1 MAIRNIREEKTT
13 SSSGIKKVEGFVQTQ
28 TSPQGVKVV
37 QPKVSTGSTVSSA
50 PKTEVKSV
58 QPTIQT
64 VGFSSVRKSPA
75 TKVSD
80 TITNVRPITSPVTT
94 PAAPTVN
101 ANASKRTVPG
111 QNINNVNKG
120 VANARQRQSAIVNPV
135 TNPGAPLQK
144 AQVSNVQKNDAGSKG
159 KLDSFIDATGAS
171 IASNYARNIANL
183 ADMAARADKG
193 RAISDSIKTNP
204 DNFNA
209 SLGLMQSMPSREELA
224 QTGMTDEQIDKALNS
239 LNGTRASDTADMVSE
254 GMGRVADQKAVEAE
268 RNSRNLN
275 RLENFASRSISGA
288 INQAPQMILNMA
300 APGSGDLWIAAT
312 SYADAYNDAE
322 SRGID
327 SATAAGYGALVA
339 GIEVASNYISS
350 ANKFDPKGILD
361 DWQDALVA
369 NSGAKGG
376 KALLMHYALNVLG
389 EQIEEEAATIPE
401 FLVDYF
407 MLKGNR
413 TEDGKFD
420 WKKFWKEIGQ
430 TFIDTLGSTVVLGGL
445 TGEYSRANANDFLQ
459 SIEDYRNADPYQ
471 SSLDLVREAVKSW
484 DKTSQEDKNLTL
496 RAVADMNGEDP
507 AALSDRIEEAVE
519 NAKANGILETES
531 EAEVSSEAVPENTAQ
546 ENPAQLVSNAPV
558 AQETPVRNE
567 IADALVQQDRTPIS
581 EYEGEQIF
589 RSALDESENA
599 MPVKAFGKR
608 LGRDIVVVEDLPLHA
623 NGVWMDG
630 KIYIPESVIRS
641 GKETWTVV
649 RHELTHSLRG
659 AKVFD
664 KYINYA
670 VDQMRTQMGDNWENY
685 YNQKVQDYSRAY
697 AGAENFDSLIN
708 EEIAAEYTQE
718 YLFNNQEA
726 VNQLVRSSRS
736 TAQRIWQTLKDM
748 ARKLT
753 GIDSPEAAAIR
764 RAERMFAQAIAE
776 TNDSKNETN
785 DTLFTLRSMREDIDS
800 GVMENTLIESGVFDP
815 GEASSFVANIE
826 QAMKL
831 IEPKRNFM
839 DLNEDYGKD
848 ERTWLPFKQNSD
860 KLYKVSM
867 DFSTLCKKRII
878 TQAIIERLNVA
889 REEALDA
896 KTQFAIEESLRRYQS
911 QYKGLQVACALC
923 YVEAAR
929 LKSPK
934 TINQFLRNRTEN
946 MVNYYAQAKGSSA
959 KQIVDE
965 AQVKLRT
972 SFGLDPKISKE
983 GFGRALAGMTADEFH
998 KRMSFMGEES
1008 LNKLLNEVGYPV
1020 DNRTGLVTAGKA
1032 KSFFSQFNSFMRKN
1046 TVEAMTPEQRNMIE
1060 IAESLPAEKFLTA
1073 DGLTELKREYPD
1085 IYNAFN
1091 RKVSSATRSK
1101 ALEQDTPYYFGDASM
1116 VSQSLIDEM
1125 NKENGLRT
1133 QSWSDF
1139 QLEHLLDQISAIA
1152 DLSTRGA
1159 KMHGYTKVP
1168 EFVEVN
1174 GHTGLMIN
1182 NSLIP
1187 EGRTG
1192 MDENGNLI
1200 FSPTEGMPIETA
1212 DDLRSRFAATD
1223 GNIAIG
1229 INDEQILKLLEADN
1243 IDYVIPYH
1251 RSGLCLHLRQIAK
1264 IDKWSDYTKS
1274 QNERVYDPSK
1284 GGKETSFSDWF
1295 TDDYYS
1301 DPRSGIEIM
1310 REAQQKYLDLCYE
1323 RGLVPKFSQFLIDEG
1338 NNRYSIPIGADGQ
1351 PINYWKMLIDRK
1363 MINQETG
1370 EIIEQKAV
1378 RPEFNWED
1386 EVDSAG
1392 NVINRGIYSIIEQ
1405 AEDPRMQKM
1414 VDDLTAMTERNLDNG
1429 YIQAI
1434 IDRDEGVQRAYEVY
1448 NMTHDD
1454 PQSIMADAENDEYEW
1469 TGDIKEGLP
1478 QKKEPAVSAPYRA
1491 AARFSLPSTQI
1502 DSEGETLS
1510 RDQQDFF
1517 KDSKV
1522 RDEDG
1527 NLRVVYH
1534 GTDADFTV
1542 FDRTKSRANM
1552 DIQGNFFSPWEID
1565 AGGYGENVKAYY
1577 LNITNPAPE
1586 SIAYGALR
1594 RFQGQNG
1601 AGVKAREFLESLGY
1615 DGVNNGDEEY
1625 IAFYPEQIK
1634 EVSNLRP
1641 TQNPDVRFSLPA
1653 ERYDNYSQIPGDVEG
1668 NYGFHAGNLG
1678 KAESRGSQGYY
1689 RGTGHYGTGTYFV
1702 GNPQELRYGYDQRPV
1717 ETVDFSNYN
1726 LFAPQNSD
1734 DAYTL
1739 HEYLRALDG
1748 GLGNRDY
1755 IDSSRIEDIRNRA
1768 RENVYLNDY
1777 SLEDV
1782 LRSDFA
1788 QSQDGRNLMNAAD
1801 IISEARAL
1809 MGNTFDDVLENASR
1823 WAGMDLTED
1832 MSDLELAE
1840 HAEVLEAIDDT
1851 LGDGVNSS
1859 RRFNSLREDIADMY
1873 EREPDVARMTGRSP
1887 EEIRNIARNSNYDMG
1902 DADPYRSDSMATR
1915 FMRDLGYEGIDT
1927 RGLPDFDNTRYGSV
1941 IYDLK
1946 GRDLERK
1953 NANSP
1958 RFSFDNAKIPE
1969 RRLDSIANSLKRQFN
1984 TKMDINDLKQTI
1996 GELYDMYDMD
2006 LTEDERR
2013 EVFRTMAREMESQ
2026 IPESKRRDAESQG
2039 VLEKLK
2045 ERPISLTESQRS
2057 EIVHTF
2063 GSMNDFRKE
2072 IAPLKLRSDGID
2084 LETAWKDWSNS
2095 ASTLGMFDSE
2105 VNPLDMPAALVDL
2118 VERLKG
2124 SRELIDHDD
2133 RVDQIVD
2140 YLENAYQESVFEEPD
2155 IDLYEAAN
2163 GGWNTKWEQRD
2174 PTDSAEYKE
2183 LMGDDNDGDIP
2194 LTDIRSAGFA
2204 QQIQGN
2210 KGMSGFDT
2218 LKRTLDKAAGGNQQ
2232 IREWFQKVIERPL
2245 YDAKAAYTR
2254 NRITA
2259 YNNLDK
2265 VVNEYGIK
2273 AGTKESAAVQWY
2285 GEGYRVNDDGT
2296 RQAYTLNDLKQEF
2309 PDTWQNIQKMEQW
2322 CRNQYNEYVDKI
2334 NGALES
2340 IYPDVEEKALAKLA
2354 SLQDSRDGLVNQARS
2369 IEEHIRR
2376 GETSAAYSG
2385 DTLAYVQ
2392 RQISDLNTQI
2402 DEMERS
2408 IRDGSYLRNKRLI
2421 PRTDYFHHF
2430 NEVSNKGI
2438 GGLKNLLRGQMTLI
2452 DTELVGKSDTTKP
2465 KSKWMSFLQSRGNG
2479 EFTADAVGGM
2489 ARYMPGAEFV
2499 IAMDPAIAH
2508 MRAVI
2513 KELATS
2519 TKKTRN
2525 ANGLISYLT
2534 NYTNDIAGKT
2544 AGIDR
2549 SIMNLFGEVDGRAKL
2564 DAIRRLNS
2572 RFKAN
2577 AVGGNIRSALAQF
2590 SNIPTALGVVKSESA
2605 WIKGLRDYLDL
2616 KVKRS
2621 SDLLDSSEFMTERYF
2636 DDSIDRFTEDS
2647 FGKKIKQFSNAMLE
2661 FGDREAAQWIW
2672 FSAYEEA
2679 LEQGVE
2685 DPVFYADQATQQS
2698 VGGRGVGEVPYNMST
2713 KIVNLLA
2720 PFQVE
2725 VNNTW
2730 QQMKKMVSEKDA
2742 KGLMRFMIGSFVME
2756 SMMEQVFGIDVIP
2769 DFLGTMID
2777 TIIGAWRE
2785 KDEEEPDYQGVI
2797 GKGIRDAIGE
2807 IIGAIP
2813 GASLIAPVIFGIDS
2827 DTGEALFG
2835 EGNPSRYGTGLG
2847 GLSRLSSTAA
2857 ELVKAGVGEQELGDV
2872 DLFGPMVETLLP
2884 FGGRQLTRTY
2894 QTAQD
2899 LGLLPAETWGNIP
2912 FAGGEYREVPGSY
2925 TNSGALR
2932 FELPSSPETPE
2943 DVMEMARALMLGEY
2957 STQAGREYLETR
2969 KPQVSASKMEKINE
2983 YAGAGYDPQDFIDFY
2998 ASVDS
3003 NGNGSISQAEA
3014 QEYLDSTDLDNDQ
3027 KLMIWTLIGP
3037 NWKKNPYA

>member
-430 TFIDTLGSTVVLGGL
+430 TFIDTLGSTVVLNGL
-445 TGEYSRANANDFLQ
+445 TGEYSRASANDFLQ

-471 SSLDLVREAVKSW
+471 NSLELVREAVKSW
-484 DKTSQEDKNLTL
+484 DRVSQEDKNLTL
-496 RAVADMNGEDP
+496 RAVAEMNGEDP

-546 ENPAQLVSNAPV
+546 ENPAQNEQDDLTSSYISSDVSGKTAEEAQKVHDYLNSTDKKVKDFVSDVLNRASNKFRWIKFSQVNNKQIADVKRLLGVDITGFKNGLSESGVQHIVNRHGINGDADPTMADVNDIARIPFVLDNYDTARILVDENGKQVFSTGLQTKGNPSSPAPLVEFIKQIDGSMYVTMAIVDSNRKTIWVETAFINKNASPIGTTV
-558 AQETPVRNE
+558 EPSGSTSSTSKTSPMATSVSDNTIPSVNQEVNPGDP
-567 IADALVQQDRTPIS
+567 IADALLAQQAAENAAQDQDALTQALLDQLTPEQERTPIS

-589 RSALDESENA
+589 RSALDESEIA

-641 GKETWTVV
+641 GKETWMVV

-670 VDQMRTQMGDNWENY
+670 VDQMRTQMGENWENY

-776 TNDSKNETN
+776 TNDSK
-785 DTLFTLRSMREDIDS
+785 
-800 GVMENTLIESGVFDP
+800 
-815 GEASSFVANIE
+815 
-826 QAMKL
+826 
-831 IEPKRNFM
+831 
-839 DLNEDYGKD
+839 
-848 ERTWLPFKQNSD
+848 
-860 KLYKVSM
+860 
-867 DFSTLCKKRII
+867 
-878 TQAIIERLNVA
+878 
-889 REEALDA
+889 
-896 KTQFAIEESLRRYQS
+896 
-911 QYKGLQVACALC
+911 
-923 YVEAAR
+923 
-929 LKSPK
+929 
-934 TINQFLRNRTEN
+934 
-946 MVNYYAQAKGSSA
+946 
-959 KQIVDE
+959 
-965 AQVKLRT
+965 
-972 SFGLDPKISKE
+972 
-983 GFGRALAGMTADEFH
+983 
-998 KRMSFMGEES
+998 
-1008 LNKLLNEVGYPV
+1008 
-1020 DNRTGLVTAGKA
+1020 
-1032 KSFFSQFNSFMRKN
+1032 
-1046 TVEAMTPEQRNMIE
+1046 
-1060 IAESLPAEKFLTA
+1060 
-1073 DGLTELKREYPD
+1073 
-1085 IYNAFN
+1085 
-1091 RKVSSATRSK
+1091 
-1101 ALEQDTPYYFGDASM
+1101 
-1116 VSQSLIDEM
+1116 
-1125 NKENGLRT
+1125 
-1133 QSWSDF
+1133 
-1139 QLEHLLDQISAIA
+1139 
-1152 DLSTRGA
+1152 
-1159 KMHGYTKVP
+1159 
-1168 EFVEVN
+1168 
-1174 GHTGLMIN
+1174 
-1182 NSLIP
+1182 
-1187 EGRTG
+1187 
-1192 MDENGNLI
+1192 
-1200 FSPTEGMPIETA
+1200 
-1212 DDLRSRFAATD
+1212 
-1223 GNIAIG
+1223 
-1229 INDEQILKLLEADN
+1229 
-1243 IDYVIPYH
+1243 
-1251 RSGLCLHLRQIAK
+1251 
-1264 IDKWSDYTKS
+1264 
-1274 QNERVYDPSK
+1274 
-1284 GGKETSFSDWF
+1284 
-1295 TDDYYS
+1295 
-1301 DPRSGIEIM
+1301 
-1310 REAQQKYLDLCYE
+1310 
-1323 RGLVPKFSQFLIDEG
+1323 
-1338 NNRYSIPIGADGQ
+1338 
-1351 PINYWKMLIDRK
+1351 
-1363 MINQETG
+1363 
-1370 EIIEQKAV
+1370 
-1378 RPEFNWED
+1378 
-1386 EVDSAG
+1386 
-1392 NVINRGIYSIIEQ
+1392 
-1405 AEDPRMQKM
+1405 
-1414 VDDLTAMTERNLDNG
+1414 
-1429 YIQAI
+1429 
-1434 IDRDEGVQRAYEVY
+1434 
-1448 NMTHDD
+1448 
-1454 PQSIMADAENDEYEW
+1454 
-1469 TGDIKEGLP
+1469 
-1478 QKKEPAVSAPYRA
+1478 AVSAPDRA
-1491 AARFSLPSTQI
+1491 ADRFSLPSTQI

-1586 SIAYGALR
+1586 SVAYRALR
-1594 RFQGQNG
+1594 RFQGQNE

-1634 EVSNLRP
+1634 EVSNQKP
-1641 TQNPDVRFSLPA
+1641 TSNPDVRFSLK
-1653 ERYDNYSQIPGDVEG
+1653 D
-1668 NYGFHAGNLG
+1668 FG
-1678 KAESRGSQGYY
+1678 KPTYEQLITKPDIQVVDLRGSSFEWDDNLSAKNNYERNGLFSAPIINDDTKE
-1689 RGTGHYGTGTYFV
+1689 GLFITPNTLTHAISDKGASITGVIRNLPDIIKNAVLVSAETDKNVNAQTDGAYVFFGAGENEHGV
-1702 GNPQELRYGYDQRPV
+1702 IPVELVVKEYETSRIMPNKYQKDYVEKHSPNTIANIHDAKGLFIQKIDLGDSFNSGRYTSLEAALPTSPKSTISVEELLGLVKGDARKHIPS
-1717 ETVDFSNYN
+1717 ETVD
-1726 LFAPQNSD
+1726 
-1734 DAYTL
+1734 
-1739 HEYLRALDG
+1739 
-1748 GLGNRDY
+1748 
-1755 IDSSRIEDIRNRA
+1755 A
-1768 RENVYLNDY
+1768 RL
-1777 SLEDV
+1777 S
-1782 LRSDFA
+1782 
-1788 QSQDGRNLMNAAD
+1788 
-1801 IISEARAL
+1801 I
-1809 MGNTFDDVLENASR
+1809 
-1823 WAGMDLTED
+1823 
-1832 MSDLELAE
+1832 
-1840 HAEVLEAIDDT
+1840 
-1851 LGDGVNSS
+1851 GDNW
-1859 RRFNSLREDIADMY
+1859 E
-1873 EREPDVARMTGRSP
+1873 
-1887 EEIRNIARNSNYDMG
+1887 
-1902 DADPYRSDSMATR
+1902 
-1915 FMRDLGYEGIDT
+1915 
-1927 RGLPDFDNTRYGSV
+1927 
-1941 IYDLK
+1941 
-1946 GRDLERK
+1946 
-1953 NANSP
+1953 
-1958 RFSFDNAKIPE
+1958 NAKIPE
-1969 RRLDSIANSLKRQFN
+1969 RRLDSIANGLKRQFN

-2084 LETAWKDWSNS
+2084 LESAWKDWSDS
-2095 ASTLGMFDSE
+2095 ASTLGMIDSE

>member
-28 TSPQGVKVV
+28 TSPQGAKVV

-111 QNINNVNKG
+111 QNINNVNNS

-193 RAISDSIKTNP
+193 RAISDSIKTDP

-239 LNGTRASDTADMVSE
+239 LNGTRASDTSELVSE
-254 GMGRVADQKAVEAE
+254 GMGRVADQKDVEAE

-312 SYADAYNDAE
+312 SYADAVSDAE

-327 SATAAGYGALVA
+327 SATAAGYGAIVA

-389 EQIEEEAATIPE
+389 EQIEEETATIPE

-420 WKKFWKEIGQ
+420 WKKFGKEIWQ

-471 SSLDLVREAVKSW
+471 STLDLVREAVKSW

-531 EAEVSSEAVPENTAQ
+531 KAEESSEASPENTAQ
-546 ENPAQLVSNAPV
+546 ENPAQNEQDTINTNEPVANAPV
-558 AQETPVRNE
+558 AQEAPVRNE
-567 IADALVQQDRTPIS
+567 IADALAQQDRTPIS

-589 RSALDESENA
+589 RSALDDSENA

-670 VDQMRTQMGDNWENY
+670 VNQMRTQMGDNWENY

-776 TNDSKNETN
+776 TNESSVSLGSTSKARFTKDSANPYSYENLVRQGDVAVVRTQSARDYLIENGKLDRNKVIQAGIANAKAVGFTDNTGNVFVVNDHNKTPIKIGVEGIRHGLEGNRGRQLTNAEVGISIGNVVKAAIPINELSKTDN
-785 DTLFTLRSMREDIDS
+785 SSQGTYIMVCPMTSEDGSNPKIVTVTVDRYTGNLLGTQVYDALHSANGRKIKKDS
-800 GVMENTLIESGVFDP
+800 GVSLKSLQGLSLLSTDTISVEDLLPIVKSTHQSLLSDDVLAHYGEEKNPEGYYYQRAKYSLPADRYNSYADIPADIEGNYNQTDLRKQEQYSIIANSNPADDDYHTWIRSASDIKTYEEALQEDGWVGGNIAPDYTEDMIEEALYTGNITVYSSYPIGNGVFVTPSKIEAQNYAGSGQVYSTTVPLKNIAWIDSIEGQYADTGLNSKNNSSTITSRGDDDVLDERGLGLGTQQRQ
-815 GEASSFVANIE
+815 GENAEVGKSDGRTDSDSV
-826 QAMKL
+826 
-831 IEPKRNFM
+831 RNF
-839 DLNEDYGKD
+839 DGILLRKWERLNLQQIREI
-848 ERTWLPFKQNSD
+848 SD
-860 KLYKVSM
+860 KLR
-867 DFSTLCKKRII
+867 TII
-878 TQAIIERLNVA
+878 ANN
-889 REEALDA
+889 EEA
-896 KTQFAIEESLRRYQS
+896 
-911 QYKGLQVACALC
+911 
-923 YVEAAR
+923 
-929 LKSPK
+929 
-934 TINQFLRNRTEN
+934 
-946 MVNYYAQAKGSSA
+946 
-959 KQIVDE
+959 
-965 AQVKLRT
+965 
-972 SFGLDPKISKE
+972 
-983 GFGRALAGMTADEFH
+983 
-998 KRMSFMGEES
+998 
-1008 LNKLLNEVGYPV
+1008 
-1020 DNRTGLVTAGKA
+1020 
-1032 KSFFSQFNSFMRKN
+1032 
-1046 TVEAMTPEQRNMIE
+1046 
-1060 IAESLPAEKFLTA
+1060 KFL
-1073 DGLTELKREYPD
+1073 
-1085 IYNAFN
+1085 
-1091 RKVSSATRSK
+1091 
-1101 ALEQDTPYYFGDASM
+1101 
-1116 VSQSLIDEM
+1116 
-1125 NKENGLRT
+1125 
-1133 QSWSDF
+1133 
-1139 QLEHLLDQISAIA
+1139 
-1152 DLSTRGA
+1152 
-1159 KMHGYTKVP
+1159 
-1168 EFVEVN
+1168 
-1174 GHTGLMIN
+1174 
-1182 NSLIP
+1182 
-1187 EGRTG
+1187 
-1192 MDENGNLI
+1192 
-1200 FSPTEGMPIETA
+1200 
-1212 DDLRSRFAATD
+1212 
-1223 GNIAIG
+1223 
-1229 INDEQILKLLEADN
+1229 
-1243 IDYVIPYH
+1243 
-1251 RSGLCLHLRQIAK
+1251 
-1264 IDKWSDYTKS
+1264 
-1274 QNERVYDPSK
+1274 
-1284 GGKETSFSDWF
+1284 
-1295 TDDYYS
+1295 
-1301 DPRSGIEIM
+1301 
-1310 REAQQKYLDLCYE
+1310 
-1323 RGLVPKFSQFLIDEG
+1323 
-1338 NNRYSIPIGADGQ
+1338 
-1351 PINYWKMLIDRK
+1351 
-1363 MINQETG
+1363 
-1370 EIIEQKAV
+1370 
-1378 RPEFNWED
+1378 
-1386 EVDSAG
+1386 
-1392 NVINRGIYSIIEQ
+1392 
-1405 AEDPRMQKM
+1405 
-1414 VDDLTAMTERNLDNG
+1414 
-1429 YIQAI
+1429 
-1434 IDRDEGVQRAYEVY
+1434 
-1448 NMTHDD
+1448 
-1454 PQSIMADAENDEYEW
+1454 
-1469 TGDIKEGLP
+1469 
-1478 QKKEPAVSAPYRA
+1478 
-1491 AARFSLPSTQI
+1491 
-1502 DSEGETLS
+1502 
-1510 RDQQDFF
+1510 
-1517 KDSKV
+1517 
-1522 RDEDG
+1522 
-1527 NLRVVYH
+1527 
-1534 GTDADFTV
+1534 
-1542 FDRTKSRANM
+1542 
-1552 DIQGNFFSPWEID
+1552 
-1565 AGGYGENVKAYY
+1565 
-1577 LNITNPAPE
+1577 
-1586 SIAYGALR
+1586 
-1594 RFQGQNG
+1594 
-1601 AGVKAREFLESLGY
+1601 AREFGGVEPLAETIYRDYLQGSVVAEQWKPRIGEIQSLLKTMREVG
-1615 DGVNNGDEEY
+1615 
-1625 IAFYPEQIK
+1625 APEQGA
-1634 EVSNLRP
+1634 
-1641 TQNPDVRFSLPA
+1641 FSDGKDARL
-1653 ERYDNYSQIPGDVEG
+1653 SIGD
-1668 NYGFHAGNLG
+1668 
-1678 KAESRGSQGYY
+1678 
-1689 RGTGHYGTGTYFV
+1689 
-1702 GNPQELRYGYDQRPV
+1702 
-1717 ETVDFSNYN
+1717 
-1726 LFAPQNSD
+1726 
-1734 DAYTL
+1734 
-1739 HEYLRALDG
+1739 
-1748 GLGNRDY
+1748 
-1755 IDSSRIEDIRNRA
+1755 
-1768 RENVYLNDY
+1768 
-1777 SLEDV
+1777 
-1782 LRSDFA
+1782 
-1788 QSQDGRNLMNAAD
+1788 
-1801 IISEARAL
+1801 
-1809 MGNTFDDVLENASR
+1809 
-1823 WAGMDLTED
+1823 
-1832 MSDLELAE
+1832 
-1840 HAEVLEAIDDT
+1840 
-1851 LGDGVNSS
+1851 
-1859 RRFNSLREDIADMY
+1859 
-1873 EREPDVARMTGRSP
+1873 
-1887 EEIRNIARNSNYDMG
+1887 
-1902 DADPYRSDSMATR
+1902 
-1915 FMRDLGYEGIDT
+1915 
-1927 RGLPDFDNTRYGSV
+1927 
-1941 IYDLK
+1941 
-1946 GRDLERK
+1946 
-1953 NANSP
+1953 
-1958 RFSFDNAKIPE
+1958 SFENAKIPE

-2296 RQAYTLNDLKQEF
+2296 RQSYTLNDLKQEF

-2489 ARYMPGAEFV
+2489 AKYMPGAEFV

-2590 SNIPTALGVVKSESA
+2590 SNIPTAMGVVKSESA

-2647 FGKKIKQFSNAMLE
+2647 FGKKIKQFSNALLE

-2713 KIVNLLA
+2713 KVVNLLA

-2785 KDEEEPDYQGVI
+2785 KDEEEPDYQAVI
-2797 GKGIRDAIGE
+2797 GNGIRDAIGE

-2899 LGLLPAETWGNIP
+2899 LGWLPAETWGNIP

-2969 KPQVSASKMEKINE
+2969 KPQVSASKMEKVNE

>member
-13 SSSGIKKVEGFVQTQ
+13 SPSSGIKKVEGFVQTQ

-58 QPTIQT
+58 QPTIQP

-80 TITNVRPITSPVTT
+80 TITNVRPITNPVTA

-101 ANASKRTVPG
+101 ANASKKTVPG
-111 QNINNVNKG
+111 QNINNVSNSASN
-120 VANARQRQSAIVNPV
+120 VRQRQSAIVNPV
-135 TNPGAPLQK
+135 TNPTVLQK
-144 AQVSNVQKNDAGSKG
+144 AQVTNAQKNDAGSKG
-159 KLDSFIDATGAS
+159 KLASFVDETGAS
-171 IASNYARNIANL
+171 IASNYARNITNL

-193 RAISDSIKTNP
+193 RAISDSIKTDP

-239 LNGTRASDTADMVSE
+239 LNGTRASDTAEMVSE
-254 GMGRVADQKAVEAE
+254 GMGKVADQKAIEAE

-312 SYADAYNDAE
+312 SYADAVSDAE

-327 SATAAGYGALVA
+327 SATAAGYGAIVA

-361 DWQDALVA
+361 EWQDALVA

-389 EQIEEEAATIPE
+389 EQIEEETATIPE

-420 WKKFWKEIGQ
+420 WKKFGKEIWQ

-484 DKTSQEDKNLTL
+484 DKTSQEDKNLTV

-531 EAEVSSEAVPENTAQ
+531 EAEVSSEAVPENTTQ
-546 ENPAQLVSNAPV
+546 ENPAQNEQDSFPLGQQEDGRYNVEYRDKESQLQITTQKQQDMLQRGKAVTLTENDFALWDSSHPDLRSLSKAERKDIQQPLKRRMFKTLKNMLTNVFKGQDVSFDINGNTITARVTNTGINEAMKRLTRDSSGMLQRTQEIFNNAEYLYSTDTDRTEYKHDTTTPADQIKGWDYFYVPLQVGENTVGVRIAIRNLKAGDESQVYSWGIKKEPSLVNGAPISNTNDSLRSSEGYLSDNNV
-558 AQETPVRNE
+558 ANASQEVNTGND
-567 IADALVQQDRTPIS
+567 IADALIARQAAENTVQDQGALTKALLDQLTPEQERTPIS

-589 RSALDESENA
+589 RSALDDSEIA

-776 TNDSKNETN
+776 TKDLGYE
-785 DTLFTLRSMREDIDS
+785 
-800 GVMENTLIESGVFDP
+800 GVDVRGLSDFDNTRYGSVIY
-815 GEASSFVANIE
+815 
-826 QAMKL
+826 
-831 IEPKRNFM
+831 
-839 DLNEDYGKD
+839 DL
-848 ERTWLPFKQNSD
+848 
-860 KLYKVSM
+860 
-867 DFSTLCKKRII
+867 
-878 TQAIIERLNVA
+878 
-889 REEALDA
+889 
-896 KTQFAIEESLRRYQS
+896 
-911 QYKGLQVACALC
+911 KGRDL
-923 YVEAAR
+923 E
-929 LKSPK
+929 
-934 TINQFLRNRTEN
+934 
-946 MVNYYAQAKGSSA
+946 
-959 KQIVDE
+959 
-965 AQVKLRT
+965 
-972 SFGLDPKISKE
+972 
-983 GFGRALAGMTADEFH
+983 
-998 KRMSFMGEES
+998 
-1008 LNKLLNEVGYPV
+1008 
-1020 DNRTGLVTAGKA
+1020 
-1032 KSFFSQFNSFMRKN
+1032 RKN
-1046 TVEAMTPEQRNMIE
+1046 A
-1060 IAESLPAEKFLTA
+1060 
-1073 DGLTELKREYPD
+1073 
-1085 IYNAFN
+1085 
-1091 RKVSSATRSK
+1091 
-1101 ALEQDTPYYFGDASM
+1101 
-1116 VSQSLIDEM
+1116 
-1125 NKENGLRT
+1125 
-1133 QSWSDF
+1133 
-1139 QLEHLLDQISAIA
+1139 
-1152 DLSTRGA
+1152 
-1159 KMHGYTKVP
+1159 
-1168 EFVEVN
+1168 
-1174 GHTGLMIN
+1174 
-1182 NSLIP
+1182 NSP
-1187 EGRTG
+1187 
-1192 MDENGNLI
+1192 
-1200 FSPTEGMPIETA
+1200 
-1212 DDLRSRFAATD
+1212 
-1223 GNIAIG
+1223 
-1229 INDEQILKLLEADN
+1229 
-1243 IDYVIPYH
+1243 
-1251 RSGLCLHLRQIAK
+1251 
-1264 IDKWSDYTKS
+1264 
-1274 QNERVYDPSK
+1274 
-1284 GGKETSFSDWF
+1284 
-1295 TDDYYS
+1295 
-1301 DPRSGIEIM
+1301 
-1310 REAQQKYLDLCYE
+1310 
-1323 RGLVPKFSQFLIDEG
+1323 
-1338 NNRYSIPIGADGQ
+1338 
-1351 PINYWKMLIDRK
+1351 
-1363 MINQETG
+1363 
-1370 EIIEQKAV
+1370 
-1378 RPEFNWED
+1378 
-1386 EVDSAG
+1386 
-1392 NVINRGIYSIIEQ
+1392 
-1405 AEDPRMQKM
+1405 
-1414 VDDLTAMTERNLDNG
+1414 
-1429 YIQAI
+1429 
-1434 IDRDEGVQRAYEVY
+1434 
-1448 NMTHDD
+1448 
-1454 PQSIMADAENDEYEW
+1454 
-1469 TGDIKEGLP
+1469 
-1478 QKKEPAVSAPYRA
+1478 
-1491 AARFSLPSTQI
+1491 RFSLTATQM
-1502 DSEGETLS
+1502 DSEGEPLS
-1510 RDQQDFF
+1510 REQQNFF

-1534 GTDADFTV
+1534 GTDSNFTV

-1552 DIQGNFFSPWEID
+1552 DIQGSFFSPWEID
-1565 AGGYGENVKAYY
+1565 AGGYGENVKPYY

-1594 RFQGQNG
+1594 RFQGQNE

-1634 EVSNLRP
+1634 EISNLRP
-1641 TQNPDVRFSLPA
+1641 TQNPDVRFSLPSLNPSEITSEEVYDLLEGAKNGQFNSNTYIPVRSKTQEGLLEIIRGNGFDVEDAPLIMKVLKVQQA
-1653 ERYDNYSQIPGDVEG
+1653 EEYGSIPGEEGHELSSEDIQDILEKCNDPLEVYYQSYNGRFGAIVPFDRGSHKAIAVLEFATPKNQDMMNGYPGGNYNTEVTVYAFNQELYKRYISNPENLKLDKKRRARGSSGSTVPPLSKASSDTSLASPVTDVNYSIGD
-1668 NYGFHAGNLG
+1668 
-1678 KAESRGSQGYY
+1678 
-1689 RGTGHYGTGTYFV
+1689 
-1702 GNPQELRYGYDQRPV
+1702 
-1717 ETVDFSNYN
+1717 
-1726 LFAPQNSD
+1726 
-1734 DAYTL
+1734 
-1739 HEYLRALDG
+1739 
-1748 GLGNRDY
+1748 
-1755 IDSSRIEDIRNRA
+1755 
-1768 RENVYLNDY
+1768 
-1777 SLEDV
+1777 
-1782 LRSDFA
+1782 
-1788 QSQDGRNLMNAAD
+1788 
-1801 IISEARAL
+1801 
-1809 MGNTFDDVLENASR
+1809 
-1823 WAGMDLTED
+1823 
-1832 MSDLELAE
+1832 
-1840 HAEVLEAIDDT
+1840 
-1851 LGDGVNSS
+1851 
-1859 RRFNSLREDIADMY
+1859 
-1873 EREPDVARMTGRSP
+1873 
-1887 EEIRNIARNSNYDMG
+1887 
-1902 DADPYRSDSMATR
+1902 
-1915 FMRDLGYEGIDT
+1915 
-1927 RGLPDFDNTRYGSV
+1927 
-1941 IYDLK
+1941 
-1946 GRDLERK
+1946 
-1953 NANSP
+1953 
-1958 RFSFDNAKIPE
+1958 SFDNAKIPE

-2084 LETAWKDWSNS
+2084 LESAWKDWSES
-2095 ASTLGMFDSE
+2095 ASTLGMIDSE

-2163 GGWNTKWEQRD
+2163 GGWNTELEQRD
-2174 PTDSAEYKE
+2174 PTDFAEYRE

-2210 KGMSGFDT
+2210 KGMYGFDT

-2296 RQAYTLNDLKQEF
+2296 RQSYTLNDLKQEF

-2392 RQISDLNTQI
+2392 RQISDLNKQI

-2408 IRDGSYLRNKRLI
+2408 IRDGSYIRNKRLI
-2421 PRTDYFHHF
+2421 PRTDYFRHF
-2430 NEVSNKGI
+2430 NEISNKGI

-2465 KSKWMSFLQSRGNG
+2465 KTKWMSFLQSRGNG

-2489 ARYMPGAEFV
+2489 ARYMPDAEFA

-2525 ANGLISYLT
+2525 ANGLIAYLT

-2549 SIMNLFGEVDGRAKL
+2549 SIINFFGEAKGRAKL

-2590 SNIPTALGVVKSESA
+2590 SNIPTAMGVIKSDTA

-2616 KVKRS
+2616 KVKGS
-2621 SDLLDSSEFMTERYF
+2621 SDLLDSSEFMTERFF

-2713 KIVNLLA
+2713 KVVNLLA

-2769 DFLGTMID
+2769 DFLGTIID

-2797 GKGIRDAIGE
+2797 GNGIRDAIGE

-2847 GLSRLSSTAA
+2847 GLSKLSSTAA

-2872 DLFGPMVETLLP
+2872 DLFSPMVETLLP

-2899 LGLLPAETWGNIP
+2899 LGWLPAETWGNIP

-2925 TNSGALR
+2925 TSSGALR

-2957 STQAGREYLETR
+2957 TTQAGREYLETR
-2969 KPQVSASKMEKINE
+2969 KPQVSASKMEKVNE
-2983 YAGAGYDPQDFIDFY
+2983 YAGAGYDPQEFIDFY
-2998 ASVDS
+2998 ANVDS
-3003 NGNGSISQAEA
+3003 DGNGSITQAEA